1 MRVVWAVVA
10 VAIVTSLVSTATAV
24 AAAPTDSG
32 IKADVQ
38 RQLARLD
45 LGSSHITVEVRDGV
59 VTLSGGVPSLWLKE
73 EAVRRALKA
82 SDVKSLVADLTIAK
96 AENDL
101 ALARE
106 VGNAVRHYDLYSV
119 YDNIEGRVR
128 NGAVS
133 LVGAVTEEKKAADI
147 VERVAKVRGVQAI
160 DNKIEVLPASQSDD
174 RLRVTIATAIYRD
187 EAFQDYSRVDPPIHV
202 IVNNGHVTLIGVV
215 RSQTERIKAESI
227 ARSMSGVLAFDN
239 KVQLAGRR

>member
-1 MRVVWAVVA
+1 VRGLLGA
-10 VAIVTSLVSTATAV
+10 AIVALAATSATGAT
-24 AAAPTDSG
+24 AAAPSDSA

-38 RQLARLD
+38 RQLARLE
-45 LGSSHITVEVRDGV
+45 LGSSHITVDVRDGV
-59 VTLSGGVPSLWLKE
+59 VTLSGSVPSLWVKE

-106 VGNAVRHYDLYSV
+106 VIDRIRHYDLYTV
-119 YDNIEGRVR
+119 YDSIDGRVR
-128 NGAVS
+128 NGAVR
-133 LVGAVTEEKKAADI
+133 LIGAVTEPKKAADI

-160 DNKIEVLPASQSDD
+160 DNQIEVLPASQSDD
-174 RLRVTIATAIYRD
+174 RLRVTIATTIYRD
-187 EAFQDYSRVDPPIHV
+187 QAFQDYSMVDPPVHV

-215 RSQTERIKAESI
+215 RSQIERIKAESI
-227 ARSMSGVLAFDN
+227 ARLTYGVLAVDN
-239 KVQLAGRR
+239 KVQLAGGR